1 MIFLDVDQHFNN
13 AHRQSTSVDLLSTTS
28 RQVAT
33 PSPKGDIECSDQ
45 PNPTQSDINNAICNA
60 AFAINLAVGA
70 DDQNTQYRY
79 RCKYP

>member
-1 MIFLDVDQHFNN
+1 MIFSGADQHFNN
-13 AHRQSTSVDLLSTTS
+13 AHRKSTLVGLLSTTA

-33 PSPKGDIECSDQ
+33 PSPKGEIECSDQ
-45 PNPTQSDINNAICNA
+45 PNPTQCDINNAICNA

-79 RCKYP
+79 SCKYP